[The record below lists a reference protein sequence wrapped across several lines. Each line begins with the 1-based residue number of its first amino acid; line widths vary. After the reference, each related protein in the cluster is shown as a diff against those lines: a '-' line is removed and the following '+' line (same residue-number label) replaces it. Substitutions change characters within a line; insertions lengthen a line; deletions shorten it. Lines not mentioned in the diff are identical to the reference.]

1 MSKKPSK
8 QPEPPKQQPEKKVQ
22 KKNIFIE
29 DDEKNSPELDMHL
42 MTRLNSIMTGKME
55 QAISTKKI
63 IDQTNQF
70 LE

>member
-8 QPEPPKQQPEKKVQ
+8 QSEPPKQQPEKKAQ

-55 QAISTKKI
+55 QAISTKKV
-63 IDQTNQF
+63 IDQANQF